1 MLCAISFFK
10 LCKWYKIAQSISYVK
25 GSHTAYSKINFL
37 CAENLVWNDNIV
49 SAKKNNLHFW
59 LFWYK
64 MFKVLIQFYKAIHL
78 QFFPTNWSLIKLY
91 EWRLIF
97 GSKIFCMSGFK
108 LSLCTSQ
115 TARWIQVIAIEK
127 L

>member
-49 SAKKNNLHFW
+49 SAKKTTYTFDC
-59 LFWYK
+59 FGTKCSKSWYSFTK
-64 MFKVLIQFYKAIHL
+64 QFIYNFFL
-78 QFFPTNWSLIKLY
+78 QNEVS
-91 EWRLIF
+91 
-97 GSKIFCMSGFK
+97 
-108 LSLCTSQ
+108 
-115 TARWIQVIAIEK
+115 
-127 L
+127 